1 MKSRFQ
7 STFKGPIVQHTQ
19 KTNIL
24 IVSSDVLTER
34 TTDKQSG
41 EFKVKGYHNYVYYFQ
56 EQDMY
61 VLFRFEAT
69 PKITLCVFLSVCSS
83 VRLSDRITD
92 VAVGSL
98 SAHCFSDY
106 LFKFLSLW
114 FKYIFSLFQ
123 LDTRNFFTELTL
135 QYLLELEVSSRS
147 RIFSSLHWPSAP
159 SRA

>member
-7 STFKGPIVQHTQ
+7 STFKGPIVHTR

-34 TTDKQSG
+34 TTDEQSG
-41 EFKVKGYHNYVYYFQ
+41 EFKVKGYRNYVYNFQ

-98 SAHCFSDY
+98 IAHCFSDY
-106 LFKFLSLW
+106 FLSLW
-114 FKYIFSLFQ
+114 FKYIFSLIQ